1 MIISDY
7 SVRHPVVIGILLIAL
22 LLFGLLSF
30 QGTRQDFIPGI
41 ELPTAVVVT
50 TWPGGSPRDIEREV
64 TDPLEKG
71 LATLA
76 NVKNLTS
83 NSINSVSLITLE
95 FNWGEDLALRI
106 PEIREKI
113 SSVTADLPDGITGQP
128 EIFRYNS
135 NALPVFITVADG
147 GTSLA
152 ETTRFVRDRVVPS
165 LSRIEGVA
173 EVVIRGDRDEE
184 LRVTVDPDL
193 LESRNL
199 SLLDVYGALSRGSV
213 SFPGGDVQLRAYR
226 LNVRTDGEFR
236 SLEDVKSLT
245 IGYRDGV
252 PVILADVA
260 AVEIMQEKPDSYAL
274 HGGKQ
279 TLSIGLLRR
288 NNADTGAIIAEAR
301 KILAGLEKDFP
312 GISFRTVNDDGISIS
327 LSMKSVRNSAL
338 TGAFLAVL
346 VLLLFLHNMR
356 MTLIVGLSIPLS
368 ILFAF
373 LGLKIRNQSLNLMT
387 LGGLTVAIGMMVDSS
402 IVVLENIHTH
412 YSRGKTA
419 LQAALDGTSEVG
431 GAVLASTTTSLAV
444 FIPLLFLKDYT
455 GIVLK
460 DVALTIIYSIFGAMV
475 VSLVVVPWLSSLIL
489 VPVRI
494 PKESPAGRL
503 MAGIEKALDGLINGY
518 KKALRSVL
526 KHPKFTIFTALFI
539 LLISVLIF
547 NLLGFSF
554 LGPTDMGEINVYLET
569 PDGYTLEQTRDKSA
583 EVMEYIRSRVPE
595 LENELV
601 YPGREGPVS
610 LSSSTGNAF
619 FILRLKPGSERKR
632 TVFEIIDQLR
642 RDIPSALPDVNVQVK
657 NGGLNAK
664 VDMTFG
670 GGGYSIELSGSDLDE
685 VIRSAE
691 RLKFWMSLDPDA
703 SSVSMNI
710 STGRR
715 EGLIRLNP
723 EQAGRLGVSLR
734 EAAWLLRLHLHGEKA
749 GRFKESGVDRDI
761 YLTTL
766 DAGGPVREDL
776 LNTILVPSA
785 SSSYINM
792 ANIAELRISETYSS
806 IKHSSRLPAVIVTA
820 SLKGSDLR
828 GIDERITR
836 RLDSEG
842 LPPGVNW
849 RLAGGAS
856 ETFDA
861 FASLLKVMVIALF
874 LVYMVMVIQFEK
886 FRQPLIVMASVPFIL
901 AGMALSLLLMGSTL
915 TIVAFLGGITLGGIV
930 VNNAIVMIDYINMLR
945 FRDGMS
951 LDQAVME
958 GASSRL
964 KPILMATLT
973 TVLGIVPMALGAGEG
988 SEIYAPLGQTIAGG
1002 LLTSTLITL
1011 FLIPLLYTLVEARAE
1026 RRATLKRDS
1035 ENSFVEPDEKI
1046 TDRRSADQD

>member
-1 MIISDY
+1 MIVSDY

-22 LLFGLLSF
+22 LLFGMLSV

-64 TDPLEKG
+64 TDPLEKE

-76 NVKNLTS
+76 NVKGLTS
-83 NSINSVSLITLE
+83 SSINSVSLITLE
-95 FNWGEDLALRI
+95 FNWGEDLGLRT

-113 SSVTADLPDGITGQP
+113 STAMTNLPDGISGEP

-135 NALPVFITVADG
+135 NAIPVFITVAEG
-147 GTSLA
+147 GSSVA
-152 ETTRFVRDRVVPS
+152 ETTRFVRDRVLPR

-173 EVVIRGDRDEE
+173 EVVIHGDRVEE
-184 LRVTVDPDL
+184 LRVTVNPDL

-213 SFPGGDVQLRAYR
+213 SFPGGDVKLRAYR
-226 LNVRTDGEFR
+226 LNIRTDGEFR
-236 SLEDVKSLT
+236 SLEDVRSLT
-245 IGYRDGV
+245 LAYRDGV
-252 PVILADVA
+252 PVTLDDVA
-260 AVEIMQEKPDSYAL
+260 SVEILQEKPDSYAL
-274 HGGKQ
+274 YRGKQ
-279 TLSIGLLRR
+279 TLSIGLIRR
-288 NNADTGAIIAEAR
+288 NNADTSAIISEAR
-301 KILAGLEKDFP
+301 RILSGLEKEFP
-312 GISFRTVNDDGISIS
+312 GISFKTVNDDGKNIA
-327 LSMKSVRNSAL
+327 LSMKSVRNSAI
-338 TGAFLAVL
+338 TGALLAVL
-346 VLLLFLHNMR
+346 VLFLFLHNLR

-373 LGLKIRNQSLNLMT
+373 LGLKIRDQSLNLMT

-412 YSRGKTA
+412 YSLGKSA
-419 LQAALDGTSEVG
+419 IQASLDGTAEVG

-444 FIPLLFLKDYT
+444 FIPLLFLQDYT
-455 GIVLK
+455 GIILK

-489 VPVRI
+489 VPVKIRR
-494 PKESPAGRL
+494 ESLPGR
-503 MAGIEKALDGLINGY
+503 MMEWIESVLRGMEDRYKRALF
-518 KKALRSVL
+518 SVL
-526 KHPKFTIFTALFI
+526 KHPRFTIFTAIFI
-539 LLISVLIF
+539 LLISLLIF

-554 LGPTDMGEINVYLET
+554 LGPTDMGEVNIYLET

-583 EVMEYIRSRVPE
+583 LVMDYIRKEVPE

-601 YPGREGPVS
+601 YPGREGAVS
-610 LSSSTGNAF
+610 LSTSAGHAY
-619 FILRLKPGSERKR
+619 FILRLKPRSERKR
-632 TVFEIIDQLR
+632 SVFEVIDQLQR
-642 RDIPSALPDVNVQVK
+642 EIPSVIPDVNVLVK

-664 VDMTFG
+664 VDLSFG
-670 GGGYSIELSGSDLDE
+670 GSGYSIELSGSDLDE
-685 VIRSAE
+685 VIRSSE
-691 RLKFWMSLDPDA
+691 RLEHWMTQDPDT
-703 SSVSMNI
+703 SSASMNI

-734 EAAWLLRLHLHGEKA
+734 DAAWLLRLHLHGEKA
-749 GRFKESGVDRDI
+749 GKFRESGKDRNI
-761 YLTTL
+761 FLTTE
-766 DAGGPVREDL
+766 DAGGRVREDL

-792 ANIAELRISETYSS
+792 ANIAEFQIAETYSS
-806 IKHSSRLPAVIVTA
+806 IKHSSRLPAVIVT
-820 SLKGSDLR
+820 STLKGNDLR
-828 GIDERITR
+828 GINERITR
-836 RLDSEG
+836 KLETEG
-842 LPPGVNW
+842 LPPGINW
-849 RLAGGAS
+849 RLVGGAS
-856 ETFDA
+856 ETFSA
-861 FASLLKVMVIALF
+861 FTSLLKVMVIALF

-886 FRQPLIVMASVPFIL
+886 FRQPLIVMAAVPFIL

-945 FRDGMS
+945 FRDG
-951 LDQAVME
+951 LPLNQAVMK

-973 TVLGIVPMALGAGEG
+973 TVLGIIPMALGLGEG

-1011 FLIPLLYTLVEARAE
+1011 FLIPLLYTLVEGRVE
-1026 RRATLKRDS
+1026 KRMEKRPRR
-1035 ENSFVEPDEKI
+1035 FH
-1046 TDRRSADQD
+1046 